1 MYLETIK
8 AIKKHLLYRPMLP
21 NNPDILFTGSVSTYS
36 SQAEKEFALSG
47 DVEHLTCFIGGMVG
61 MAAKI
66 FDLEG
71 DLEIA
76 KKLTEGCVWAY
87 GSTPAGIMPESAQ
100 VLPCK
105 SAEHCN
111 WNETAY
117 HHHLDPNWQVREAN
131 LQEYLK
137 TERKSALESGSV
149 GPEAVGG
156 NRRMAKREATAPTSS
171 YDERIGSIKAELD
184 NGPSG
189 HQSEIVLGKAPV
201 SLPTLADAD
210 DMPSNP
216 EKPMSHKEYIE
227 FHLNDTRL
235 PIGMVTMRGEA
246 YHLR

>member
-8 AIKKHLLYRPMLP
+8 AVKKHLLFRPMLP
-21 NNPDILFTGSVSTYS
+21 NNPDILFTGSISTYS
-36 SQAEKEFALSG
+36 TQTEDEFVLSG

-76 KKLTEGCVWAY
+76 KKLTDGCVWAY
-87 GSTPAGIMPESAQ
+87 GSTPSGIMPEGAQ

-105 SAEHCN
+105 SSENCN

-117 HHHLDPNWQVREAN
+117 HHYLDPSWKIRDEDVQKYLDN
-131 LQEYLK
+131 QERFAMRAGL
-137 TERKSALESGSV
+137 V

-156 NRRMAKREATAPTSS
+156 GNKRLARRDPTAPTSS
-171 YDERIGSIKAELD
+171 YDERVDSIEAEFDKGPIGREPEVVLG
-184 NGPSG
+184 NGPDSKP
-189 HQSEIVLGKAPV
+189 IDVDD
-201 SLPTLADAD
+201 LPADPD
-210 DMPSNP
+210 
-216 EKPMSHKEYIE
+216 KPMSHKEYIE
-227 FHLNDTRL
+227 NHLKSTRL
-235 PIGMVTMRGEA
+235 PLGMVTMRGEA